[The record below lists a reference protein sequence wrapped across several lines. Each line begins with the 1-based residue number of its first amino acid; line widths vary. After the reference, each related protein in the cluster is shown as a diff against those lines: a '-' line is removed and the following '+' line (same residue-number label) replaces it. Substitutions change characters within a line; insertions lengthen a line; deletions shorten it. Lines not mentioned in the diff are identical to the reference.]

1 MPAEDYLD
9 RWELEAWQRYQTELA
24 LISRVAE
31 MRNVSRRDIN
41 DLGHLAAR
49 AAIQESVAP
58 IAASEHQVVSPPA
71 TPPPLPDSYG
81 QGVPPPN
88 EDEDLGGFER
98 RLKELQQRTPRGV
111 GV

>member
-1 MPAEDYLD
+1 MQPDDFLD
-9 RWELEAWQRYQTELA
+9 HWELEAWQRYQTELA

-58 IAASEHQVVSPPA
+58 IAASDHQVVPPPD

-81 QGVPPPN
+81 QGVPPPG
-88 EDEDLGGFER
+88 EGDDLSGFDE
-98 RLKELQQRTPRGV
+98 RLREMRQRAPRGV
-111 GV
+111 GA